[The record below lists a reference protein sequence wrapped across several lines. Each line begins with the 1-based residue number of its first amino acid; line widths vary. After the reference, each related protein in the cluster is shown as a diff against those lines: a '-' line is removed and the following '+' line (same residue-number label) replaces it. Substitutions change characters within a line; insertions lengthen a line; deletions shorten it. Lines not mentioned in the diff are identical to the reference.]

1 MSSTATTKKLV
12 TFIIYDKP
20 GATDKAFIRKSVFYS
35 SSKKISDIIL
45 KLAEKK
51 YLVFDPAHAVVLMET
66 KSKTDIICLLGF
78 RVSYIYKVIAVG
90 ENWYVHVSIR
100 SSHILNPVV
109 VANPFQRMMAAAIPT
124 LMKIMSTYSASEINI
139 FLSEYHSADNRKQF
153 LQSLTTLEK
162 PDLNDE
168 V

>member
-45 KLAEKK
+45 KLVEKK
-51 YLVFDPAHAVVLMET
+51 YSMFDPAHAVVLMEK

-78 RVSYIYKVIAVG
+78 RVSYIYEVIGIG
-90 ENWYVHVSIR
+90 ENWDVHVSIR
-100 SSHILNPVV
+100 SSHIPNPVR
-109 VANPFQRMMAAAIPT
+109 VANTFQRMMVAAIPT
-124 LMKIMSTYSASEINI
+124 SMKTLSAFWLPKSTTFY
-139 FLSEYHSADNRKQF
+139 LSTIV
-153 LQSLTTLEK
+153 LII
-162 PDLNDE
+162 
-168 V
+168 

>member
-51 YLVFDPAHAVVLMET
+51 YLVFDPAHAAVLMEK

-78 RVSYIYKVIAVG
+78 RVSYIYEVIGIG
-90 ENWYVHVSIR
+90 ENWDVHVSIR
-100 SSHILNPVV
+100 SSHIPNPFRVV
-109 VANPFQRMMAAAIPT
+109 NPFQIIMSAEIPT
-124 LMKIMSTYSASEINI
+124 SMKIPSAYSAAEINK
-139 FLSEYHSADNRKQF
+139 FLSEYHGSDNIK
-153 LQSLTTLEK
+153 
-162 PDLNDE
+162 
-168 V
+168 